1 MYFML
6 TILGLLVIQR
16 ISCSEPQCS
25 RFHYEEQT
33 LLKMLKL
40 EIFVDKMKED
50 IQSTQQKVLETLQS
64 LDKERNSLKQDYQEM
79 KERDEADM
87 LRYAKEVENPKESAK
102 RPTIIFQSKG
112 LNNLSLSAGETLV
125 FQTTMLNEGNGY
137 NNSTGVFTAPAAGVY
152 LFTIQLC
159 AVSGHNTYYYIMAEN
174 KEIKR
179 GYFFDSGYN
188 SCHTADGLTV
198 LKEGHR
204 VWIKTPYSMKLT
216 EHTTYWNTFSGVLL
230 HTY

>member
-1 MYFML
+1 MYLML

-40 EIFVDKMKED
+40 ELFVEKMKED

-64 LDKERNSLKQDYQEM
+64 LDKEKNGLKQDYQEM
-79 KERDEADM
+79 KERDEAVM
-87 LRYAKEVENPKESAK
+87 LRYAQEVENLKESAK

-112 LNNLSLSAGETLV
+112 LINLSPSAGETLV
-125 FQTTMLNEGNGY
+125 FKTTMLNEGNGY

-159 AVSGHNTYYYIMAEN
+159 AHSKHDAQYIIMAED
-174 KEIKR
+174 KEIQR
-179 GYFFDSGYN
+179 GFFYDTESN
-188 SCHTADGLTV
+188 SCGTANGLTV

-204 VWIKTPYSMKLT
+204 VRIKMQYSRQLM
-216 EHTTYWNTFSGVLL
+216 ESTTAWNTFSGVLL